1 MGLRVIIGTLMTLI
15 EWICADLLKLKLFSW
30 SGCCFWILIWEWVL
44 SLGGC
49 WVGVALEPLPHSPP

>member
-1 MGLRVIIGTLMTLI
+1 MTLI

-44 SLGGC
+44 SLEGF
-49 WVGVALEPLPHSPP
+49 WAGVALGPLPHSPP